1 MPRITVIPQTVNPQT
16 RLSAIEVVK
25 RKVTGYAR
33 VSTDLEEQITSYQA
47 QRKYYTE
54 YIQKNPDWEFAGM
67 YTDEGISATSTRHRE
82 GFNQMIKD
90 ALDGKIDLII
100 TKSVSRFARNT
111 VDSLTT
117 IRKLKENNV
126 ECYFE
131 KENIWT
137 FQSSSE
143 SRKWQIRKDFSNG
156 KIGSITILGYRRN
169 ADGILEIEPK
179 EAELVRMIFS
189 DYISGMGQQRI
200 ANKINEMGIP
210 TRQGN
215 LWTHPRIREI
225 LTNEKYIGNLLLQK
239 YYRNNHIEKIKT
251 KNQGELARY
260 YVEQAHEPIVDFDT
274 FIKVQT
280 ILDQRHEQYTHDGST
295 NRYPLSGLITCGLCG
310 KNYQR
315 KQLPQGIIWLCATF
329 LRRGKKYCPG
339 SKQIPESILYS
350 LICDILKLTEFD
362 EVVFRDN
369 IHHIVI
375 PKPFEVQF
383 FFHDGTSEIRHW
395 EYPSRSESWT
405 EEMKQ
410 AARERSRKWN
420 EKLP

>member
-350 LICDILKLTEFD
+350 LICDILKLTEFY